1 MIRRQPRSTR
11 TDTLVPYTTLFRS
24 VTDEVRNVVRYTLEN
39 RKITDVEDDASLLI
53 RSEEGS
59 TLRSGISNEITYDT
73 RDSRFDPREGFITSL
88 RTEFFGLGGDV
99 TFVRGTASAG
109 YYHPIFEED
118 RKSTRLNSRH

>member
-59 TLRSGISNEITYDT
+59 TLRSGISNEITYAT
-73 RDSRFDPREGFITSL
+73 RDSRFDPRQGFITSL
-88 RTEFFGLGGDV
+88 RTAFFGLGGAV
-99 TFVRGTASAG
+99 TFVRGTARPG
-109 YYHPIFEED
+109 YYHPNFED
-118 RKSTRLNSRH
+118 STARTTAA

>member
-53 RSEEGS
+53 RSEEAS

-73 RDSRFDPREGFITSL
+73 RDSRFDPSGGFITSL
-88 RTEFFGLGGDV
+88 RTEFSMVQRRVGKEGV
-99 TFVRGTASAG
+99 
-109 YYHPIFEED
+109 
-118 RKSTRLNSRH
+118 STCGSRWLPTE

>member
-1 MIRRQPRSTR
+1 MWLLWLLR
-11 TDTLVPYTTLFRS
+11 LFVFKQKTAYEMRIS
-24 VTDEVRNVVRYTLEN
+24 AWSSDVCSSDLVRNVVRYTLEN

-88 RTEFFGLGGDV
+88 RTEF
-99 TFVRGTASAG
+99 
-109 YYHPIFEED
+109 
-118 RKSTRLNSRH
+118 